1 MATDQDWENDFD
13 DDVEEKD
20 GTEMSFL
27 DHLEELRW
35 HIMRSIAAI
44 LIFTIAA
51 WIFRNEIFGTIIM
64 GPTKV
69 DFATNLVLCHLAD
82 ITGWSS
88 LCMQK
93 ADFILQSREVS
104 GQFMMALTQ
113 SIIVGLLFSFPYAFF
128 ELWRFIK
135 PGLKNKLL

>member
-20 GTEMSFL
+20 GTEMSFI

-35 HIMRSIAAI
+35 HIMRSITAI
-44 LIFTIAA
+44 LVFTIAA
-51 WIFRNEIFGTIIM
+51 WIFRNEIFGNIIM

-69 DFATNLVLCHLAD
+69 DFATNLALCHLAD
-82 ITGWSS
+82 ITGWAS

-113 SIIVGLLFSFPYAFF
+113 SIIVGLLFSFPYAFLSF
-128 ELWRFIK
+128 GDSLSQA
-135 PGLKNKLL
+135 